1 MENLEVEHTITDI
14 KNSTEGFPGGP
25 VVKNP
30 PANAGNMGLTPRL
43 GGSHTL
49 RSSQAREP
57 QLLSLCSKARE
68 LQLPRPASLEPELHS
83 KRSQSSQHST
93 QLEKAHMQK

>member
-30 PANAGNMGLTPRL
+30 PANAGNMGSIP
-43 GGSHTL
+43 GSG
-49 RSSQAREP
+49 RS
-57 QLLSLCSKARE
+57 
-68 LQLPRPASLEPELHS
+68 
-83 KRSQSSQHST
+83 
-93 QLEKAHMQK
+93 HMPWGN

>member
-30 PANAGNMGLTPRL
+30 PANAGNTGSIPDPV
-43 GGSHTL
+43 GSHM
-49 RSSQAREP
+49 P
-57 QLLSLCSKARE
+57 CSN
-68 LQLPRPASLEPELHS
+68 
-83 KRSQSSQHST
+83 
-93 QLEKAHMQK
+93 

>member
-14 KNSTEGFPGGP
+14 KNSMEGFPGGP

-30 PANAGNMGLTPRL
+30 PANAGNMGLIPHL

-49 RSSQAREP
+49 RSN
-57 QLLSLCSKARE
+57 
-68 LQLPRPASLEPELHS
+68 
-83 KRSQSSQHST
+83 
-93 QLEKAHMQK
+93 